1 MTDRSYLS
9 IGEVLSLLTAEFPD
23 VTISKIRFLESQ
35 GLIDPERTPSGYRK
49 FYETDVERLKWILRQ
64 QRENFLPLKVIR
76 GRLGDETSDDEGS
89 EPVSA
94 NHPTAQASSPT
105 TIDDD
110 DDEAR
115 PVRVERVNPT
125 QATRAPLHSVDDEP
139 TPIVAVQPNKVRR
152 SPVSASPASDAV
164 ITPVARAQTPRRPE
178 PPAEPIDESD
188 TNEVALTL
196 EELAAATGLTEA
208 RVSELSKFGLI
219 EARTLGGVEY
229 FDADALAVAQAA
241 AGFLQ
246 FGIEARHLR
255 PFKSAAER
263 EAGLFEQ
270 IVLPLLKQRNPA
282 ARRQA
287 AENLARLGD
296 LGEALRGA
304 LVRQAVRNITG

>member
-1 MTDRSYLS
+1 MNDRSYLS

-76 GRLGDETSDDEGS
+76 GRLGDDSPGADDEDEPGQS
-89 EPVSA
+89 PVSA
-94 NHPTAQASSPT
+94 NHPTA
-105 TIDDD
+105 
-110 DDEAR
+110 
-115 PVRVERVNPT
+115 VEPT
-125 QATRAPLHSVDDEP
+125 QPPTALVPRTPLQSVEEP
-139 TPIVAVQPNKVRR
+139 TPFTKVRR
-152 SPVSASPASDAV
+152 SPVSASPAAD
-164 ITPVARAQTPRRPE
+164 VAASVTRMPE
-178 PPAEPIDESD
+178 PPIDDDEESS
-188 TNEVALTL
+188 EVALTV
-196 EELAAATGLTEA
+196 EELVTATGLTDA
-208 RVSELSKFGLI
+208 RVHELAKFGLI
-219 EARTLGGVEY
+219 EPRTLGGTEY
-229 FDADALAVAQAA
+229 YDADALAVAQAA

-246 FGIEARHLR
+246 FGVEARHLR

-282 ARRQA
+282 ARRRA
-287 AENLARLGD
+287 GETLAQLGV
-296 LGEALRGA
+296 LGEELRAA

>member
-76 GRLGDETSDDEGS
+76 GRLGDEIASGEEETDER

-94 NHPTAQASSPT
+94 NHPTAAVAPPT
-105 TIDDD
+105 PGAGGVT
-110 DDEAR
+110 
-115 PVRVERVNPT
+115 PT
-125 QATRAPLHSVDDEP
+125 ATRPPLYSVDDEP
-139 TPIVAVQPNKVRR
+139 TPLVKVRR
-152 SPVSASPASDAV
+152 SPVSATPASDAV
-164 ITPVARAQTPRRPE
+164 VTPAARAVAGRQADHAPIE
-178 PPAEPIDESD
+178 PVDEGLD
-188 TNEVALTL
+188 PGDVALTVD
-196 EELAAATGLTEA
+196 ELVTATGLTEA
-208 RVSELSKFGLI
+208 RVNDLTKYGLI
-219 EARTLGGVEY
+219 EARTLGGTDY
-229 FDADALAVAQAA
+229 FDADALAVANAA

-282 ARRQA
+282 ARKQA
-287 AENLARLGD
+287 AETLIRLGG
-296 LGEALRGA
+296 LGEALRNA